1 MEITR
6 ELQDFKYCYILSVMF
21 ARRSAALKK
30 YNIFI
35 YLLELLFEK
44 WPHTRTSGMIIF
56 YRSGLHI
63 R

>member
-1 MEITR
+1 MIDLIVEYIGLIGSFEMEITR
-6 ELQDFKYCYILSVMF
+6 ELQDFKYCYIFSVMF

-44 WPHTRTSGMIIF
+44 
-56 YRSGLHI
+56 
-63 R
+63 